1 MAGLGFGSAGSIQR
15 MSETMRRAYADR
27 FKHIA
32 DPAFHDVPM
41 NGLIAKEYAEAI
53 RTGIDLQHATP
64 STTLGPGQPDVYESN
79 NTTNLSVMDRDGAAV
94 AMTTTLKFAFGT
106 GIDAYGNGIF
116 LKTETDD
123 FPSKPGWS
131 NDDDASQDPE
141 TNTKV

>member
-1 MAGLGFGSAGSIQR
+1 MRISDWSSHVCSSDLLVSMPPPSSGGILLLQMLNVLEGWPMAELGFGSAASIHR

-53 RTGIDLQHATP
+53 RTGSDLQHATP

-79 NTTNLSVMDRDGAAV
+79 NTTHLPVMDRA
-94 AMTTTLKFAFGT
+94 
-106 GIDAYGNGIF
+106 
-116 LKTETDD
+116 
-123 FPSKPGWS
+123 
-131 NDDDASQDPE
+131 
-141 TNTKV
+141 